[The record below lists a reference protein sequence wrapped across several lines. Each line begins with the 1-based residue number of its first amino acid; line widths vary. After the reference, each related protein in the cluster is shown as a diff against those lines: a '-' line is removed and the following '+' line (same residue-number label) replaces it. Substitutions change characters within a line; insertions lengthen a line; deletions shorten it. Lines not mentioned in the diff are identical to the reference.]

1 MTSATPMNPKK
12 MKVSELRAALES
24 RGLSFNGLKTELI
37 QRLELALDEEEFGS
51 EAQEMEE
58 LKAPSPKQTKKTDL
72 KKKDSLAGVA
82 SMQDSSKGTKSYS
95 QSFVENAEPF
105 AKNAT
110 TTPVEKIDN
119 VESDPVA
126 GAVVPESDTNQV
138 KLNRTQ
144 GNEAD
149 MGTSSQPMTEKVK
162 RAARA
167 AKYGIPLSLVDKK
180 ALRAK
185 RFHLPSAGACFA
197 SKCILRKVLHKST
210 FKVAD
215 EENGKRL
222 KRAERFQIETKD
234 TLEKKKEA
242 RAERFGLNVEEKR
255 RLERAKRFG
264 LETSELLE
272 EKRRKRLERFATALI

>member
-185 RFHLPSAGACFA
+185 RFHLPSA
-197 SKCILRKVLHKST
+197 
-210 FKVAD
+210 VAD